1 MYRTY
6 ISDIYPFFLLALPD
20 YLLVGK
26 DTVAKK
32 FDDAASRSVVT
43 VSLRRLQDV
52 LLGRN
57 TLESLASDATLISES
72 FQGAAYQPALAA
84 GAEQPCPAVEPSA
97 SSAKQPPAKKAAKK
111 EAKKPA
117 AKKPAAKKPA
127 PSKSATVD
135 LTSTSPA
142 AAAAVVPAAAAASS
156 STAIVAHS
164 GKNKK
169 AKFTIPRPGVNGA
182 VANVLEGKKFVLTGT
197 FPEIGGGAGL
207 SLGKERTKSIIED
220 FGGKKLPC
228 FLVGA
233 NASLAHLLII
243 SFITICNRT
252 SDRLS

>member
-1 MYRTY
+1 M
-6 ISDIYPFFLLALPD
+6 LALPD

-228 FLVGA
+228 FLLGA
-233 NASLAHLLII
+233 NADYLIYH
-243 SFITICNRT
+243 
-252 SDRLS
+252 DL

>member
-1 MYRTY
+1 M
-6 ISDIYPFFLLALPD
+6 LALLD

-233 NASLAHLLII
+233 ISCTSSDYLIYH
-243 SFITICNRT
+243 
-252 SDRLS
+252 DL

>member
-1 MYRTY
+1 M
-6 ISDIYPFFLLALPD
+6 LALPD

-142 AAAAVVPAAAAASS
+142 AAAAVVPAAAAAAAAS

-228 FLVGA
+228 
-233 NASLAHLLII
+233 SIR
-243 SFITICNRT
+243 C
-252 SDRLS
+252 

>member
-1 MYRTY
+1 M
-6 ISDIYPFFLLALPD
+6 LALLD

-169 AKFTIPRPGVNGA
+169 AKFTIPRPGVNRA
-182 VANVLEGKKFVLTGT
+182 VANVL
-197 FPEIGGGAGL
+197 
-207 SLGKERTKSIIED
+207 
-220 FGGKKLPC
+220 
-228 FLVGA
+228 
-233 NASLAHLLII
+233 
-243 SFITICNRT
+243 
-252 SDRLS
+252 